1 MAVTDPVLREGLAG
15 CGDFTS
21 WLGTAPAVL
30 VFVVPVDG
38 GRLFDIGRMAQNA
51 MVAGH
56 AAGLASCPVTFH
68 HQDRL
73 RPLLGV
79 PDDRLQPPDD
89 PVTEQQEPA
98 QQPVGWGRSA
108 RALVEPLVGGGAA
121 AALRCG
127 RRGAVGGHLAERT
140 PSGGS
145 TGTVSS
151 AISSPGSRPA
161 MNRSEMLSPV
171 IAE

>member
-1 MAVTDPVLREGLAG
+1 MDAYDAIVSKRDTRSFRPEPVAADALDRALRAARMAGSAKNSQLTRIVAVTDPVLREGLAG

-79 PDDRLQPPDD
+79 PDDHEGPMGVALGLPAPPEA
-89 PVTEQQEPA
+89 PRPSAPRISLGELVHRER
-98 QQPVGWGRSA
+98 WRS
-108 RALVEPLVGGGAA
+108 
-121 AALRCG
+121 
-127 RRGAVGGHLAERT
+127 
-140 PSGGS
+140 
-145 TGTVSS
+145 
-151 AISSPGSRPA
+151 
-161 MNRSEMLSPV
+161 
-171 IAE
+171 